1 MAAVGSKRQTS
12 LAASLLDPIPANRL
26 FGLRVLAAEDGHAE
40 VGMDVSNEA
49 SNVIGSLHSSGLVA
63 LVDAAGLA
71 AIISVAASDS
81 EFDGVVPLGS
91 VAHLDFLAPARG
103 RLTAHCRLAQTDRH
117 ALGLLLRR
125 RSGLRLGVPGS
136 YTLRSQRLSA
146 RGRGPI
152 SRVCRALAVCSPL

>member
-71 AIISVAASDS
+71 ALISVAASDS

-103 RLTAHCRLAQTDRH
+103 RLTAHCRVGQTDRH
-117 ALGLLLRR
+117 ALRRLLSRR
-125 RSGLRLGVPGS
+125 TDRATAETEAEVRDEDGTV
-136 YTLRSQRLSA
+136 
-146 RGRGPI
+146 
-152 SRVCRALAVCSPL
+152 VCRGTFVWKIRRVAAA

>member
-125 RSGLRLGVPGS
+125 RSDRATAETEAEVRDEDGTV
-136 YTLRSQRLSA
+136 
-146 RGRGPI
+146 
-152 SRVCRALAVCSPL
+152 VCRGAFVWKIRRVAAA